1 MPDDDN
7 ITIGPV
13 RDADTGEI
21 ETPASETGSG
31 DGQGL
36 GEENVDGDDV
46 SSFDPENDTDED
58 PDPEP
63 EPEDTGGDSD
73 GTPTA
78 IVAGD
83 PGSTEGVQTVGEG
96 STEAEAQVDAATNP
110 RFDADPGTE
119 IDAAETALETPQ
131 ADGTT
136 LQELNERQQSQQP
149 TQQTETQPT
158 NQDPIDE
165 RFTEF
170 AFEASQRQQ
179 AEQAVEN
186 LEEGLTEQPTLAPG
200 DPRFKTDQLSGQQ
213 AQFTVPEQDL
223 PQSRLQTGQNLQG
236 TNIEGKPATPETGE
250 NIQTEIPAADFNL
263 ERINRQTEETVQEQ
277 LPGDS
282 QTTENIADTAGFAA
296 TTGAAVF
303 QEFSNVPR
311 GLKELL
317 TDPIGTTT
325 TTIQETGETLA
336 DPEPTDT
343 GRIQQGLIATSLATG
358 AAGRLGS
365 VTPGDIPE
373 VRKLDTADETL
384 GTQNRIEDFRR
395 EAEET
400 DTEALP
406 SLTQDLEQ
414 ENQRPERATGGQPDR
429 PEEGLTPE
437 EIEVLTGQDPGQRG
451 IRQETEEGG
460 IQEAFTTERRVFSS
474 GDVDPERDFLELEDI
489 ERSRASRKARQAAR
503 RAQQAVEGGDAI
515 GSGPGGLVPE
525 QKLVSRDSFD
535 DPAETSNVRS
545 PAETIDQGIENT
557 LDDAVDDFAEESS
570 RRTDARREVRNRPET
585 RSVSGLEGLSLGLG
599 LSQGQSQGS
608 IFSQERQEDTD
619 QGLDQALDNQQ
630 QNQQETGQTGTGTGT
645 GEGEDPEPF
654 TDTPFL
660 PDPGAGSPATSLTQP
675 ANTETTTNIEPEETE
690 EDELFPLLEDEETEI
705 ETQAGFAPSLSATVF
720 NVQADEDFDEDQVF
734 SGLET
739 RPLLQDD

>member
-1 MPDDDN
+1 MTDDDN

-13 RDADTGEI
+13 RDAETGEI

-36 GEENVDGDDV
+36 GEENFDGDDV

-83 PGSTEGVQTVGEG
+83 PGSSEGVQTVGEG
-96 STEAEAQVDAATNP
+96 QTEAEAQLDAAQNP
-110 RFDADPGTE
+110 EFDADPGTE
-119 IDAAETALETPQ
+119 IDAAETVLETSQ

-136 LQELNERQQSQQP
+136 LQELNERQQSQQTD
-149 TQQTETQPT
+149 TQRTDR
-158 NQDPIDE
+158 DPIDE

-170 AFEASQRQQ
+170 AFEAAQRQQ
-179 AEQAVEN
+179 AEQAVQN
-186 LEEGLTEQPTLAPG
+186 LPEGLTEQPTLAPG
-200 DPRFKTDQLSGQQ
+200 DPRFKTDVLSAQE

-223 PQSRLQTGQNLQG
+223 PQSGLRTGQNLQG
-236 TNIEGKPATPETGE
+236 TNIKGEPATPETGE
-250 NIQTEIPAADFNL
+250 NIQTQIPAADFNL
-263 ERINRQTEETVQEQ
+263 ERINRQTEENIEEQ
-277 LPGDS
+277 LPGDG

-296 TTGAAVF
+296 TTGAAVT
-303 QEFSNVPR
+303 QEVLNIPR
-311 GLKELL
+311 GLQELL
-317 TDPIGTTT
+317 TDPIDTTT
-325 TTIQETGETLA
+325 STITETGETLA

-365 VTPGDIPE
+365 VTPGNIPE

-406 SLTQDLEQ
+406 SLTQDLDQ

-451 IRQETEEGG
+451 IRQETQEGG

-474 GDVDPERDFLELEDI
+474 GDVEPERDFLELEDI
-489 ERSRASRKARQAAR
+489 ERSRANRKTRQAAR
-503 RAQQAVEGGDAI
+503 RAQEAVEGGDAI

-545 PAETIDQGIENT
+545 PRETIDQGIENP
-557 LDDAVDDFAEESS
+557 LEDAVDDFNEQSS
-570 RRTDARREVRNRPET
+570 RRADTDARREVRNRPET

-645 GEGEDPEPF
+645 GEGEDPDPF

-675 ANTETTTNIEPEETE
+675 ADTETTRNIEPEETE
-690 EDELFPLLEDEETEI
+690 DEELFPFLEDEENDVQD
-705 ETQAGFAPSLSATVF
+705 QAVFAPSLSAAVF
-720 NVQADEDFDEDQVF
+720 NVQADEDFDDSQVF